1 MPVLEWDPG
10 ASPEAPGT
18 LYFYEQGRDPST
30 GWQVT
35 SSGVQQGATSS
46 AYTGAA
52 ADTDVITTR
61 VTGDS
66 AARLVVDADG
76 TLRWASGS
84 AVPDVSLGRSG
95 AGILAVTGGLSVSA
109 ALALAGAA
117 TTTRAAASDVVH
129 GSLVTNDTFDR
140 WRVQAGGA
148 QEWGPGNGAR
158 DVGLSRGAANRL
170 DVTTADLRLGTAGRG
185 LQVTEG
191 GAGAKMGT
199 ATLVAGT
206 VTVNTTAVTANSRIF
221 LTAQTSGAAPGAL
234 RISARSAGTSFAIT
248 STSGTDTSAVAWFI
262 IEPAT

>member
-18 LYFYEQGRDPST
+18 LYFYEQGRDPAT
-30 GWQVT
+30 GFQVT
-35 SSGVQQGATSS
+35 SRGVQQGATSA

-52 ADTDVITTR
+52 TTTDVITTR
-61 VTGDS
+61 VTGDT

-76 TLRWASGS
+76 TLRWASGT
-84 AVPDVSLGRSG
+84 AAPDASIGR
-95 AGILAVTGGLSVSA
+95 T
-109 ALALAGAA
+109 GAA
-117 TTTRAAASDVVH
+117 TLTVTGAVGVGSPITSTRAAASDVVV
-129 GSLVTNDTFDR
+129 GSLVTADTFDR
-140 WRVQAGGA
+140 FRLQAGGA
-148 QEWGPGNGAR
+148 HEWGPGNGAR

-185 LQVTEG
+185 LQLTEG

-199 ATLVAGT
+199 VTLVAGT
-206 VTVNTTAVTANSRIF
+206 ATVNTTAVTANSRIL